1 MQHPKKYVV
10 FVAFIKVSEKTNVS
24 LLSSGYAYN
33 KLRLL
38 RNPKAL
44 MFEIQ
49 GARHMFSPEAKISC
63 RRMSG
68 VYQEFWVEKNGS

>member
-1 MQHPKKYVV
+1 
-10 FVAFIKVSEKTNVS
+10 
-24 LLSSGYAYN
+24 
-33 KLRLL
+33 
-38 RNPKAL
+38 

-68 VYQEFWVEKNGS
+68 VYQEFWVEVRSQRASRDH

>member
-1 MQHPKKYVV
+1 MVV
-10 FVAFIKVSEKTNVS
+10 
-24 LLSSGYAYN
+24 
-33 KLRLL
+33 

-63 RRMSG
+63 RRICL
-68 VYQEFWVEKNGS
+68 ECIKNFGLKKMEVNSQKAPLDY

>member
-1 MQHPKKYVV
+1 MVV
-10 FVAFIKVSEKTNVS
+10 
-24 LLSSGYAYN
+24 
-33 KLRLL
+33 
-38 RNPKAL
+38 RNPKTL

-68 VYQEFWVEKNGS
+68 VYQEFWAEKNGS

>member
-1 MQHPKKYVV
+1 
-10 FVAFIKVSEKTNVS
+10 
-24 LLSSGYAYN
+24 
-33 KLRLL
+33 
-38 RNPKAL
+38 

-49 GARHMFSPEAKISC
+49 GARHMFSPEAMISC

>member
-1 MQHPKKYVV
+1 
-10 FVAFIKVSEKTNVS
+10 
-24 LLSSGYAYN
+24 
-33 KLRLL
+33 
-38 RNPKAL
+38 

-68 VYQEFWVEKNGS
+68 VYQEFWVEKMEVRSQRAPRDY